1 MNTKS
6 DIEAPEAVALLANL
20 VRAFR
25 AREVELHFN
34 GEQLAILQTL
44 EEAGLV
50 DLTNDGFRLRAGSG
64 SYVAN
69 SLTPPVTAKGV
80 LFLERL
86 PVDKFVDHP
95 GLFRFLGWL

>member
-1 MNTKS
+1 MNTNF
-6 DIEAPEAVALLANL
+6 DIEAPRAVALLANL

-25 AREVELHFN
+25 AREVELHFD
-34 GEQLAILQTL
+34 GEQMALLERLQ
-44 EEAGLV
+44 EEGLV
-50 DLTNDGFRLRAGSG
+50 DLTNDGFRLTAGSG

-86 PVDKFVDHP
+86 PVDKFVDRP